1 MLVYRLLYT
10 FAIGL
15 TLGCALLLVPRQP
28 IQVAPYIEIALP
40 PSIEQTRP
48 SPVDGEPF
56 PTLALHDLRVAA
68 AWPAA
73 APTIIDVAP
82 GITAAQLALA
92 IRLAP
97 DEYIVGIDGVP
108 VQGDLDAGVQLA
120 SLDRRSRQFL
130 DLQVRGPVGERRI
143 VVLMH

>member
-1 MLVYRLLYT
+1 MLVPRLIYA

-15 TLGCALLLVPRQP
+15 TLGCALLLAPARRVQIVPQ
-28 IQVAPYIEIALP
+28 IAPHISIELP
-40 PSIEQTRP
+40 PSIALAHEH
-48 SPVDGEPF
+48 SLA
-56 PTLALHDLRVAA
+56 PTLG
-68 AWPAA
+68 

-97 DEYIVGIDGVP
+97 EEYVVGVDGVQ
-108 VQGDLDAGVQLA
+108 VQSDLDAGVQLA
-120 SLDRRSRQFL
+120 SLDRQSRRYL
-130 DLQVRGPVGERRI
+130 DLQVRGPAGERRV